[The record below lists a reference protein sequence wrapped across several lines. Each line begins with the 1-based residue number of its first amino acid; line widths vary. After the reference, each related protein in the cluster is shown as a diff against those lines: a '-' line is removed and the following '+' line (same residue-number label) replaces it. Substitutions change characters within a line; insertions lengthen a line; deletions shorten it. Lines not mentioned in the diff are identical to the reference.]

1 MGGPQHGV
9 EQAQINR
16 SACSLL
22 SRVGDDMKEAIYT
35 CAGCGATKRGFSGW
49 RNHMKKAT
57 KFNKKS
63 DPVPPVKPAVLAA
76 AAADPAFGRRRGNAS
91 TNPRPTE
98 AAAAAPRAV
107 PAVAAPPSAAS
118 KDHTRLDAKR
128 EKPAEMAPPQ
138 PSTRPAASDADSGP
152 DGKRQRV
159 RGPGNEA
166 RRLAH
171 AEKVRAREAAG
182 AGREPKPK

>member
-1 MGGPQHGV
+1 MGGPQPGV
-9 EQAQINR
+9 ELAQIKR

-22 SRVGDDMKEAIYT
+22 NRVGDDMKEAIYT

-57 KFNKKS
+57 KFNKKLDPTPPAETAAPAAATA
-63 DPVPPVKPAVLAA
+63 DPVP
-76 AAADPAFGRRRGNAS
+76 GRRRGNSS
-91 TNPRPTE
+91 TNPRPDE
-98 AAAAAPRAV
+98 AAR
-107 PAVAAPPSAAS
+107 PPSAVPTVTAPRRTVS
-118 KDHTRLDAKR
+118 KDKEERGAER
-128 EKPAEMAPPQ
+128 EEPAESPPPQ
-138 PSTRPAASDADSGP
+138 PPKRPAASDANQGP
-152 DGKRQRV
+152 DGKRQRL

-182 AGREPKPK
+182 AGRELKPK